1 MGEKKQKE
9 ANKRQL
15 IFKKKNYQW
24 MFIGLAFITIGFILM
39 TGGGSD
45 DPNIFSDAIFSSR
58 RIRIAPTLILI
69 GFGIQVY
76 AILLK
81 PKK

>member
-15 IFKKKNYQW
+15 IFNKKNYQW
-24 MFIGLAFITIGFILM
+24 MFIGLAFIAIGFILM
-39 TGGGSD
+39 AGGGSD
-45 DPNIFSDAIFSSR
+45 DPNVFSDAIFSSR